1 MNKFQITSIL
11 IKSCIYYLSTIAV
24 TCSTEVPTTRV
35 SLSGLGGPD
44 YSSGC
49 GVPPVGSSWSSGGTY
64 IAFFC
69 CRWTPCLYRRQMKSW
84 VDHKDWGNRLRR
96 GFQPDVK
103 TTTSVFFNHLKDLRG
118 RWKLNTPNVFM

>member
-49 GVPPVGSSWSSGGTY
+49 GVPPSGGTHC
-64 IAFFC
+64 AFSAAGGLPVY
-69 CRWTPCLYRRQMKSW
+69 T
-84 VDHKDWGNRLRR
+84 G
-96 GFQPDVK
+96 
-103 TTTSVFFNHLKDLRG
+103 G
-118 RWKLNTPNVFM
+118 R